1 MAAEAAV
8 ADERLVAPRF
18 RRGQALGELGA
29 QPVEDGVA
37 LLGVA
42 PGLGEIAT
50 DDVASVA
57 DFDLLGL
64 ELGELARSPRHDQRD
79 KGRLIINH
87 GAAHFGTAALAHAED
102 VFELAFLQRG
112 NALGAD
118 HAAVGDDADAADAKT
133 SAQPVDDRQQ
143 GGDIG
148 GVAGPQ
154 LAAQRPA
161 VLIHDQ
167 PDDHL
172 MEIRAVIFRMAA
184 TTKLLAAPSLEEQA
198 GGVHEDDAEFG
209 EQVAPTGKQPLFHEV
224 LAAARRQPVE
234 ITARHDH
241 FLAPEIGDD
250 ALLGATL
257 LAYVLDQVDVG
268 VGANALVASEHTI
281 SI

>member
-1 MAAEAAV
+1 M
-8 ADERLVAPRF
+8 
-18 RRGQALGELGA
+18 GELGA
-29 QPVEDGVA
+29 QPVEDGTA
-37 LLGVA
+37 LLGIA
-42 PGLGEIAT
+42 PRLGEIAT
-50 DDVASVA
+50 DDVPSVA

-64 ELGELARSPRHDQRD
+64 ELGELTPNPRHDQRD

-102 VFELAFLQRG
+102 VFELALLQRG

-154 LAAQRPA
+154 LAAQRSA

-172 MEIRAVIFRMAA
+172 MEIRAVVFRMAA
-184 TTKLLAAPSLEEQA
+184 TTKRLAAPSLEGQA
-198 GGVHEDDAEFG
+198 GGVHEDHAEFG
-209 EQVAPTGKQPLFHEV
+209 EQVAPAGKQLLFHAV
-224 LAAARRQPVE
+224 LAAARRQRAGCGLIGERFAEPSHGAVEMMQLKGLGAVDPV
-234 ITARHDH
+234 IGAPLLRRAVRARHKQSVEH
-241 FLAPEIGDD
+241 RQEHR
-250 ALLGATL
+250 ALGGKLELPLGGQL
-257 LAYVLDQVDVG
+257 G
-268 VGANALVASEHTI
+268 
-281 SI
+281 

>member
-1 MAAEAAV
+1 MHRQINMPGDQRLLDLL
-8 ADERLVAPRF
+8 DE
-18 RRGQALGELGA
+18 QALA
-29 QPVEDGVA
+29 
-37 LLGVA
+37 
-42 PGLGEIAT
+42 
-50 DDVASVA
+50 A
-57 DFDLLGL
+57 D
-64 ELGELARSPRHDQRD
+64 LAEHPILHP
-79 KGRLIINH
+79 
-87 GAAHFGTAALAHAED
+87 
-102 VFELAFLQRG
+102 
-112 NALGAD
+112 
-118 HAAVGDDADAADAKT
+118 VGDAADAADAKT

-143 GGDIG
+143 GSDIA

-172 MEIRAVIFRMAA
+172 MEIRAVVFRMAA
-184 TTKLLAAPSLEEQA
+184 TTKLLAAPSLEGQA

-224 LAAARRQPVE
+224 LAAARRQLAGCGLIGERLAEPSHWPVE
-234 ITARHDH
+234 MTARNDP

-268 VGANALVASEHTI
+268 VGANALVASEHTL

>member
-1 MAAEAAV
+1 M
-8 ADERLVAPRF
+8 
-18 RRGQALGELGA
+18 GELGA
-29 QPVEDGVA
+29 QPVEDGTA
-37 LLGVA
+37 LLGIA
-42 PGLGEIAT
+42 PRLGEIAT
-50 DDVASVA
+50 DDVPSVA
-57 DFDLLGL
+57 DSDLLGL
-64 ELGELARSPRHDQRD
+64 ELGELARNPRHDQRD

-87 GAAHFGTAALAHAED
+87 GAAHFGAAALAHAED

-172 MEIRAVIFRMAA
+172 MEIRAVVFRMAA
-184 TTKLLAAPSLEEQA
+184 TTKLLAAPSLEGQA

-224 LAAARRQPVE
+224 LAAARRQLAGSGLIGERLAEPSHGAVEMMQLKGLSALDPVVGSPLFRSAVRARHKQPVE
-234 ITARHDH
+234 HRQ
-241 FLAPEIGDD
+241 EYR
-250 ALLGATL
+250 ALDSKLELPACGQL
-257 LAYVLDQVDVG
+257 F
-268 VGANALVASEHTI
+268 
-281 SI
+281 

>member
-1 MAAEAAV
+1 MLGRDGLEIAAETAV
-8 ADERLVAPRF
+8 ADERLVAS
-18 RRGQALGELGA
+18 GELGA
-29 QPVEDGVA
+29 QPVEDGTA
-37 LLGVA
+37 LLGIA
-42 PGLGEIAT
+42 PRLGEIAT
-50 DDVASVA
+50 DDVPSVA

-64 ELGELARSPRHDQRD
+64 ELGELARNPRHDQRD

-87 GAAHFGTAALAHAED
+87 GAAHFGTAAPAHAED

-154 LAAQRPA
+154 LAAQRPT

-172 MEIRAVIFRMAA
+172 MEIRAVVFRMAA
-184 TTKLLAAPSLEEQA
+184 TTKLLAAPSLE
-198 GGVHEDDAEFG
+198 GHRR
-209 EQVAPTGKQPLFHEV
+209 
-224 LAAARRQPVE
+224 AARRAKPW
-234 ITARHDH
+234 R
-241 FLAPEIGDD
+241 GRDD
-250 ALLGATL
+250 AAEGP
-257 LAYVLDQVDVG
+257 Q
-268 VGANALVASEHTI
+268 
-281 SI
+281 